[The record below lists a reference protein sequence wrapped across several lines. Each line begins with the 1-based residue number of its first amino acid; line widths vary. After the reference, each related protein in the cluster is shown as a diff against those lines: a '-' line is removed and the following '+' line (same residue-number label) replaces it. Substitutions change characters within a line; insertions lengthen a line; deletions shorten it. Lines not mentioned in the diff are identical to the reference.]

1 MPVGR
6 AGTGAGQRRGVERV
20 ESPEVLARAKENPR
34 LKGIKPGVK
43 PHWIKAPAQGGEAGD
58 ETV

>member
-43 PHWIKAPAQGGEAGD
+43 PQL
-58 ETV
+58 